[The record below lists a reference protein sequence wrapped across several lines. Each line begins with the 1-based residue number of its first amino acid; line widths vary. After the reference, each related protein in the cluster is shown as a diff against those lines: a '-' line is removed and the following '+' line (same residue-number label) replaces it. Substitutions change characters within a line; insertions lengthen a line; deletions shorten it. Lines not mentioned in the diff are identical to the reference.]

1 MSNNVSPLEEA
12 ALSGDTDR
20 LYALI
25 EEDPD
30 MLNAVDAKPFVN
42 TPLHI
47 AASVDLRTNPDEELK
62 YLYFATEIMMLKPS
76 FALKLNPQGFSP
88 IHLAVKNGHS
98 KQARRLVDM
107 KKELVRVKGREGN
120 TPLHFASQLGECD
133 LLAYF
138 LSACP
143 DSILDVNTR
152 DETALHI
159 AVRNQQF
166 DALGVL
172 IGWLK
177 GNTRKGAASLERS
190 ILNRRDVAGNTIL
203 HLSVIN
209 HDIQALNLLINNP
222 YMICL
227 NAKNLEKKTVLDEAA
242 GNADMVSKLS
252 KSGARPG
259 SSLEDDPNWGPAYRL
274 ISNSRHEN
282 WYATLTSIRRIRW
295 NISDNQRDAYLVAAA
310 LFLTAIYQSAL
321 SPPGGLYQ
329 ADGSNLNATS
339 SLNSA
344 AGKSVLST
352 DKFAFLTVI
361 NMLALAFAIMSFLFI
376 IPTGMIGALLI
387 APTFY
392 FGISYVY
399 SVELITP
406 PRETTRHLSAGQVTL
421 LFVIIVSGLLI
432 TAGMTN
438 LRVRAVAGLSPF
450 TAINKYILRP
460 ILQMFRR
467 SNNASNI

>member
-1 MSNNVSPLEEA
+1 MANNVSPLEEA

-98 KQARRLVDM
+98 KLARRLVDM

-120 TPLHFASQLGECD
+120 TPLHFASQIGECD

-143 DSILDVNTR
+143 DSILDVNAR
-152 DETALHI
+152 DETAVHI

-177 GNTRKGAASLERS
+177 GNTRKGAASLETYRYTRS
-190 ILNRRDVAGNTIL
+190 LA
-203 HLSVIN
+203 H
-209 HDIQALNLLINNP
+209 
-222 YMICL
+222 
-227 NAKNLEKKTVLDEAA
+227 NLEKKTVLDEAA

-252 KSGARPG
+252 KSGARP
-259 SSLEDDPNWGPAYRL
+259 DPNWGPAYRL

-406 PRETTRHLSAGQVTL
+406 PRETPRHLSAGQVTL

-432 TAGMTN
+432 TAG
-438 LRVRAVAGLSPF
+438 
-450 TAINKYILRP
+450 
-460 ILQMFRR
+460 
-467 SNNASNI
+467 